1 MPIKV
6 EGILMYVRVLS
17 LFAAILLVA
26 ACQTTP
32 TTTAVSGGE
41 GSVPATGGEGARG
54 IGGSGGALGDVVST
68 PIPHVELQQWLSTN
82 IGDRVNFAL
91 DKYSI
96 SQAAATRLERQ
107 SVWLKD
113 NPEIPITIEGN
124 CDERGTREYNL
135 GLGDRRA
142 NAVKNYLVALGIDAS
157 RINTISHGKE
167 SPMILGS
174 NEDAWAQNR
183 NAQTIVY

>member
-1 MPIKV
+1 MR
-6 EGILMYVRVLS
+6 VRILS
-17 LFAAILLVA
+17 LFAAVLLVA

-41 GSVPATGGEGARG
+41 GTGGESSHTGKP
-54 IGGSGGALGDVVST
+54 GDVVSGPVPGMGDQT
-68 PIPHVELQQWLSTN
+68 WLSTN

-91 DKYSI
+91 NKYNI
-96 SQAAATRLERQ
+96 NQEAATRLERQ

-113 NPEIPITIEGN
+113 NPGVTVTIEGN

-157 RINTISHGKE
+157 RISTISFGKE
-167 SPMILGS
+167 TPMALGS

-183 NAQTIVY
+183 NAQTVVY